1 MSDAAT
7 SEPEKKPEDEPKA
20 DEPKEEDDGEEEEE
34 EEEYVIERI
43 LKQKLIAGETQYLVK
58 WRGYDNA
65 DDNTWETA
73 ENLEDTLALEVWMAQ
88 KAPVD
93 VPKKRKRSADDSDD
107 DDDNEDDDE
116 YNPDDDDDDDG
127 AAEDSGSDDDAPK
140 RRRGRPSGSSGGG
153 GGGGSRSPA
162 KKAMS
167 AEDEAQLRATYDGA
181 EKGALVDLLIKIA
194 KAHPKIAK
202 EMSV

>member
-1 MSDAAT
+1 MQD
-7 SEPEKKPEDEPKA
+7 PEDPA
-20 DEPKEEDDGEEEEE
+20 KEAEGEGEGEEEE

-43 LKQKLIAGETQYLVK
+43 LKQKMVNGEVQYLVK

-140 RRRGRPSGSSGGG
+140 RRRGLPSGLSGGG
-153 GGGGSRSPA
+153 SGGGSRSPA

-167 AEDEAQLRATYDGA
+167 AEEEAQLRATYDGA
-181 EKGALVDLLIKIA
+181 EKGVLVDLLIKIA